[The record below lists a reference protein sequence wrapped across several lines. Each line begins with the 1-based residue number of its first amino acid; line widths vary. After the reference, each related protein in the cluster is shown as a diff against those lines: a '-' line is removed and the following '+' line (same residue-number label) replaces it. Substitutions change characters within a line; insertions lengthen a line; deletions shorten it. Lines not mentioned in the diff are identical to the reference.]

1 MLKNQQR
8 KVKQHQ
14 EAKAND
20 GGHLEKQNMHEIE
33 GEASSRGNPRANRS
47 TGVSY
52 CRLTR
57 DYKKCFKW
65 TLEYNRRLYLLY
77 LEAEASKKGYQQQL
91 KDLWDVNEPENTK
104 FTPRHLGQQVRN
116 IIKKKLL
123 SDTELQELQREY
135 KLKKGN
141 YMTPGDNND
150 STERGEEIHQG
161 IPPGDNEHPIT
172 TGEYEHEITSKNEEQ
187 NILEDNNRGD
197 DNDTDEDLELKEEI
211 RERWKYN
218 FQKYIKMNINMREY
232 NVNLKPTPEEKYIKI
247 VDEIVNE
254 ELNNIEEEYEIDM

>member
-1 MLKNQQR
+1 MPKNQRR

-20 GGHLEKQNMHEIE
+20 GDHLEKQNMHEIE

-52 CRLTR
+52 CRPTR

-65 TLEYNRRLYLLY
+65 TPEYNRRLYLLY
-77 LEAEASKKGYQQQL
+77 LEAEASKKGYQQRL
-91 KDLWDVNEPENTK
+91 KDLWDVNEPEKTK

-135 KLKKGN
+135 KLKKEN
-141 YMTPGDNND
+141 YLTQGDNND

-161 IPPGDNEHPIT
+161 IPPGD
-172 TGEYEHEITSKNEEQ
+172 
-187 NILEDNNRGD
+187 
-197 DNDTDEDLELKEEI
+197 
-211 RERWKYN
+211 
-218 FQKYIKMNINMREY
+218 MNTR
-232 NVNLKPTPEEKYIKI
+232 
-247 VDEIVNE
+247 
-254 ELNNIEEEYEIDM
+254 